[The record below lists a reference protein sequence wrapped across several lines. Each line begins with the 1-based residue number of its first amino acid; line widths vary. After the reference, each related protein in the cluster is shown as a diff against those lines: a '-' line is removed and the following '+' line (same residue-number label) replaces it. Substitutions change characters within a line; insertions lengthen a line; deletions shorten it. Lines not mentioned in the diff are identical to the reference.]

1 MKNIQTILLSIIP
14 FFVYSQT
21 HIIKLSNGIIVQGD
35 IVEMTDSIKIKTT
48 DGQKWT
54 FDASLVESISKNGI
68 QPNNIASKDVSNDKS
83 NKLIFHRYKRR
94 NSPNGRAGIMTEDG
108 KIFFNKNRTWQEFLE
123 NNNCSEAADLVHGCR
138 ARNVW
143 SVFMPILIGPILG
156 LIVDVAMLSSAE
168 RKFNSSIGVWN
179 RNCSDNVSW
188 LPDGMKLDNVNNQQL
203 ENKAIHS
210 K

>member
-1 MKNIQTILLSIIP
+1 
-14 FFVYSQT
+14 
-21 HIIKLSNGIIVQGD
+21 
-35 IVEMTDSIKIKTT
+35 
-48 DGQKWT
+48 
-54 FDASLVESISKNGI
+54 
-68 QPNNIASKDVSNDKS
+68 
-83 NKLIFHRYKRR
+83 
-94 NSPNGRAGIMTEDG
+94 MTEDG

-156 LIVDVAMLSSAE
+156 LIVDVA
-168 RKFNSSIGVWN
+168 
-179 RNCSDNVSW
+179 NVSW